1 MSSESLVICIYGDP
15 GVGKT
20 PTGQTASCPRLIV
33 DTENGT
39 KFLRGPKVYWDPL
52 REALPEVPANGTCIV
67 QGRDW
72 ETFEAVYEVLYSG
85 QHPFRSL
92 VIDSLS
98 ELQKRARDK
107 IFAAGEAQGN
117 GAADA
122 MSENRW
128 GILLIRME
136 TVVRELRDLSMNPV
150 RPLQTVVLVCLED
163 VVNGKKVPLI
173 QGKLGK
179 SLPGFVDV
187 IAHISADL
195 TGARVMETR
204 PTGLAQAKD
213 RSGVLPAVIA
223 APFNI
228 EDLRSYIYR
237 TLQEGSPVV

>member
-1 MSSESLVICIYGDP
+1 MSGDSLIICIYGEP

-20 PTGQTASCPRLIV
+20 PTGHTVAEPRLIV

-39 KFLRGPKVYWDPL
+39 KFLRGPKVFWDPL
-52 REALPEVPANGTCIV
+52 REPVPQVTEGTVIV

-72 ETFEAVYEVLYSG
+72 ETFEAVYDVLYSG

-92 VIDSLS
+92 VVDSLS

-107 IFAAGEAQGN
+107 IFASGEAQGN

-136 TVVRELRDLSMNPV
+136 TVVRELRDLTMNPV
-150 RPLQTVVLVCLED
+150 KSLETVVLVCLED
-163 VVNGKKVPLI
+163 VVGGKKAPLI

-187 IAHISADL
+187 IGHISVDL
-195 TGARVMETR
+195 AGNRTMRTK
-204 PTGLAQAKD
+204 PSGLAQAKD
-213 RSGVLPAVIA
+213 RTATLPETFG

-228 EDLRSYIYR
+228 EQIRQYIYD
-237 TLQEGSPVV
+237 TLRKG